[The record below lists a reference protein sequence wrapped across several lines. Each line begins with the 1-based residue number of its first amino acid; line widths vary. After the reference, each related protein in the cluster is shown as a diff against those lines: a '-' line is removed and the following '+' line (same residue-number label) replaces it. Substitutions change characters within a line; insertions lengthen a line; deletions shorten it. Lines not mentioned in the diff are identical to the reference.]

1 MQPMSSVA
9 ATETLAGERQD
20 GARFEAGTLPYLVPA
35 TALMAV
41 LFLGPIVYSL
51 YLAFTNLQLAGPNA
65 IHYQF
70 TGLTNVH
77 RLFQDTEFTTS
88 TKLTVIF
95 LVGSAIVGQTMLGMA
110 LALLMRRALSPL
122 RIVVGAVIVLAWVL
136 PEVTAAFV
144 WYAFSQPGGTL
155 GAVLHQPNTNY
166 LQTIP
171 MWMVCIANAWRNV
184 AFSMLM
190 FAAALRNLPTEVLEA
205 AELEGA
211 GIFRRMFNVVLPMMR
226 GTIATNLLLVTLGNL
241 STFTLIWVL
250 TQGGPGDATSILPV
264 YMYLVSF
271 SFSDLGY
278 GSMIGLALITLGALF
293 SVVYVY
299 SLRARIA

>member
-1 MQPMSSVA
+1 VRP
-9 ATETLAGERQD
+9 
-20 GARFEAGTLPYLVPA
+20 
-35 TALMAV
+35 TALMGV
-41 LFLGPIVYSL
+41 LHLGALVSSL

>member
-1 MQPMSSVA
+1 M
-9 ATETLAGERQD
+9 
-20 GARFEAGTLPYLVPA
+20 
-35 TALMAV
+35 
-41 LFLGPIVYSL
+41 YSL
-51 YLAFTNLQLAGPNA
+51 YLAFANLQLAVPNA
-65 IHYQF
+65 IHYKF

-77 RLFQDTEFTTS
+77 RLFHDTQFTSS

-95 LVGSAIVGQTMLGMA
+95 LLGSAIVGQTVLGMA
-110 LALLMRRALSPL
+110 LAMMMRRALAPL
-122 RIVVGAVIVLAWVL
+122 RILVGAVIVLAWVL

-144 WYAFSQPGGTL
+144 WYAFAQPGGTL
-155 GAVLHQPNTNY
+155 SSLLGHPDTNY
-166 LQTIP
+166 LNTVP
-171 MWMVCIANAWRNV
+171 MLMICIANAWRNV

-190 FAAALRNLPTEVLEA
+190 FSAALRNLPTEVLEA
-205 AELEGA
+205 AEMEGA
-211 GIFRRMFNVVLPMMR
+211 GIVRRMFNVVLPMMR

-250 TQGGPGDATSILPV
+250 TQGGPGSDTSILPV

-278 GSMIGLALITLGALF
+278 GSMIGLALITLGAIF

-299 SLRARIA
+299 SLRARLA

>member
-1 MQPMSSVA
+1 MSSVA
-9 ATETLAGERQD
+9 ATETLPGKRQD
-20 GARFEAGTLPYLVPA
+20 AARFEVGTLPYLVPA
-35 TALMAV
+35 AALMAV

-65 IHYQF
+65 VHYQF

-77 RLFQDTEFTTS
+77 RLFQDTEFSTS

-95 LVGSAIVGQTMLGMA
+95 LVGSAIVGQTMLGMV
-110 LALLMRRALSPL
+110 LALLMRRALSPI
-122 RIVVGAVIVLAWVL
+122 RIVVGAFIVLAWVL

-155 GAVLHQPNTNY
+155 GAVLHQPSTNY
-166 LQTIP
+166 LQTLP

-190 FAAALRNLPTEVLEA
+190 FSAALRNLPTEVLEA
-205 AELEGA
+205 AEIEGA
-211 GIFRRMFNVVLPMMR
+211 GMFRRMFYVVLPMMR
-226 GTIATNLLLVTLGNL
+226 GTITTNLLLVTLGNL

-299 SLRARIA
+299 SLRARVA

>member
-1 MQPMSSVA
+1 MSSVA
-9 ATETLAGERQD
+9 ANELDLGPRQD
-20 GARFEAGTLPYLVPA
+20 RARFEAATLPFLAPA
-35 TALMAV
+35 TVLMAV

-65 IHYQF
+65 VHYRF

-77 RLFQDTEFTTS
+77 RLFQDTQFSSS

-95 LVGSAIVGQTMLGMA
+95 LVGSAIAGQTILGMA
-110 LALLMRRALSPL
+110 LAMLMRRALAPL
-122 RIVVGAVIVLAWVL
+122 RILVGAVIVLAWVL

-144 WYAFSQPGGTL
+144 WYAFAQPGGTL
-155 GAVLHQPNTNY
+155 ASLLGHPDTNY
-166 LQTIP
+166 LNVVP
-171 MWMVCIANAWRNV
+171 MLMVCIANAWRNV

-190 FAAALRNLPTEVLEA
+190 FSAALRNLPTEVLEA
-205 AELEGA
+205 AEMEGA
-211 GIFRRMFNVVLPMMR
+211 GLVRRMFGVVIPMMR

-241 STFTLIWVL
+241 STFTLIWVM
-250 TQGGPGDATSILPV
+250 TQGGPGSETSILPV

-278 GSMIGLALITLGALF
+278 GSMIGLALIALGAIF

-299 SLRARIA
+299 SLRARLA